1 MSVRVR
7 FRMEASVS
15 STSNEEKDLGNVAYE
30 DVTDSLG
37 EGGARKNLLAAGA
50 TDVEITT
57 REIADKSFI
66 LIRTNARQS
75 TDTPG
80 TIEIK
85 KNSVGGEVTS
95 IVPLATTR
103 EGFMLLTTTGI
114 TAIYASNPGSV
125 DMEVTVVAAGD

>member
-30 DVTDSLG
+30 DLTDALG
-37 EGGARKNLLAAGA
+37 EGGSRKNLIAAGA
-50 TDVEITT
+50 SDVEITT

-66 LIRTNARQS
+66 LIRTNARQA

-85 KNSVGGEVTS
+85 KNGIGGEVTNV
-95 IVPLATTR
+95 VPLATTR
-103 EGFMLLTTTGI
+103 EGFMLLTTSGI
-114 TAIYASNPGSV
+114 TALYASNPGSV

>member
-1 MSVRVR
+1 
-7 FRMEASVS
+7 MEASVS

-37 EGGARKNLLAAGA
+37 EGGSRKNLLAVGA

-57 REIADKSFI
+57 REIADKSFL
-66 LIRTNARQS
+66 LIRTNARSS

-80 TIEIK
+80 TVEIK

-95 IVPLATTR
+95 ITPLATTR
-103 EGFMLLTTTGI
+103 EGFMLLTTSGI
-114 TAIYASNPGSV
+114 TALYASNIGSV

>member
-7 FRMEASVS
+7 FRLEASVS
-15 STSNEEKDLGNVAYE
+15 SSSNEEKDLGNVSYE

-37 EGGARKNLLAAGA
+37 EGGARKNLLTAGA
-50 TDVEITT
+50 SDVEITT
-57 REIADKSFI
+57 REVADKAFL

-85 KNSVGGEVTS
+85 KNGIGGEVIS
-95 IVPLATTR
+95 IVPLDSTQ
-103 EGFMLLTTTGI
+103 EGLMLLTTTGI
-114 TAIYASNPGSV
+114 TALYASNPGSV